1 QACAWRREVSA
12 MHELGIV
19 FEIQK
24 RVSAVAA
31 ENGLALSD
39 IAQVVVEV
47 GEASTIVPRYLKE
60 CWPAAT
66 DGTEMESAEL
76 VVELIVARVQC
87 KKCQTVYEYLKNDK
101 KCPNC
106 GAWECVMVSGQEFNI
121 KEIAVFEEESDE
133 APEPDQEH

>member
-1 QACAWRREVSA
+1 

-66 DGTEMESAEL
+66 DGTEMQEAEL
-76 VVELIVARVQC
+76 VVEILVAKVRC
-87 KKCQTVYEYLKNDK
+87 KKCATVYEYLRNDK
-101 KCPNC
+101 KCPAC
-106 GAWECVMVSGQEFNI
+106 GAWECVMVTGQEFNI
-121 KEIAVFEEESDE
+121 KEIAVFESEEESQDDSDE
-133 APEPDQEH
+133 E

>member
-1 QACAWRREVSA
+1 

-24 RVSAVAA
+24 RVVAVAQ
-31 ENGLALSD
+31 ENDLALSD

-66 DGTEMESAEL
+66 DGTEMEESEL
-76 VVELIVARVQC
+76 VVEVIVAKVRC
-87 KKCQTVYEYLKNDK
+87 KRCGEQYEYLKNDR
-101 KCPNC
+101 KCPAC
-106 GAWECVMVSGQEFNI
+106 GAWECVMITGQEFNI
-121 KEIAVFEEESDE
+121 KEIAVFEEE
-133 APEPDQEH
+133 

>member
-1 QACAWRREVSA
+1 

-24 RVSAVAA
+24 RVTAVAE
-31 ENGLALSD
+31 ENGLSLRD

-66 DGTEMESAEL
+66 DGTEMQDAEL
-76 VVELIVARVQC
+76 VVEILVAQVRC
-87 KKCQTVYEYLKNDK
+87 KKCGTVYEYLKHNK
-101 KCPNC
+101 KCPAC
-106 GAWECVMVSGQEFNI
+106 GAWECVMVTGQEFNI
-121 KEIAVFEEESDE
+121 KEIAVFEGEDDSEDNSEEE
-133 APEPDQEH
+133 

>member
-1 QACAWRREVSA
+1 

-24 RVSAVAA
+24 RVTAVAE

-66 DGTEMESAEL
+66 DGTEMENAEL
-76 VVELIVARVQC
+76 VVEILVAQVRC
-87 KKCQTVYEYLKNDK
+87 KKCGTVYEYLKNNK
-101 KCPNC
+101 KCPVC
-106 GAWECVMVSGQEFNI
+106 GAWECVMVTGQEFNI
-121 KEIAVFEEESDE
+121 KEIAVFEEEDSEEYFEEDSDKE
-133 APEPDQEH
+133 

>member
-1 QACAWRREVSA
+1 

-24 RVSAVAA
+24 RVTAVAE

-66 DGTEMESAEL
+66 DGTEMENAEL
-76 VVELIVARVQC
+76 VVEILVAQVRC
-87 KKCQTVYEYLKNDK
+87 KKCSTVYEYLKNNK
-101 KCPNC
+101 KCPDC
-106 GAWECVMVSGQEFNI
+106 GAWECVMVTGQEFNI
-121 KEIAVFEEESDE
+121 KEIAVFENDEEEEENPSVE
-133 APEPDQEH
+133 E

>member
-1 QACAWRREVSA
+1 

-24 RVSAVAA
+24 RVTAVAE

-66 DGTEMESAEL
+66 DGTQMESAEL

-87 KKCQTVYEYLKNDK
+87 KKCGTVYEYLKNDK
-101 KCPNC
+101 KCPGC

-121 KEIAVFEEESDE
+121 KEITVFEEGED
-133 APEPDQEH
+133 

>member
-1 QACAWRREVSA
+1 

-24 RVSAVAA
+24 RVSAVAE
-31 ENGLALSD
+31 ENGLALRD

-76 VVELIVARVQC
+76 VVECIVARVQC

-121 KEIAVFEEESDE
+121 KEIAVFESDE
-133 APEPDQEH
+133 DADETSEANE

>member
-1 QACAWRREVSA
+1 

-24 RVSAVAA
+24 RVSAVAE

-66 DGTEMESAEL
+66 DGTEMEHAEL
-76 VVELIVARVQC
+76 VVEILIAKVRC
-87 KKCQTVYEYLKNDK
+87 KKCGT
-101 KCPNC
+101 
-106 GAWECVMVSGQEFNI
+106 EFNVVENEGWCPKCASFDKDLVTGREFAI
-121 KEIAVFEEESDE
+121 KELLVPEE
-133 APEPDQEH
+133 

>member
-1 QACAWRREVSA
+1 

-24 RVSAVAA
+24 RVTAVAQ
-31 ENGLALSD
+31 ENGLSLRD

-66 DGTEMESAEL
+66 DGTEMQDAEL
-76 VVELIVARVQC
+76 VVEVLIAKVRC
-87 KKCQTVYEYLKNDK
+87 KKCGTVYEYLKHNR
-101 KCPNC
+101 KCPAC
-106 GAWECVMVSGQEFNI
+106 GAWECVMVTGQEFNI
-121 KEIAVFEEESDE
+121 KEIAVFEGDLEDE
-133 APEPDQEH
+133 DDPEVE

>member
-1 QACAWRREVSA
+1 

-24 RVSAVAA
+24 RVAAVAE

-66 DGTEMESAEL
+66 DGTEMEQAEL
-76 VVELIVARVQC
+76 VVELLIAKVRC
-87 KKCQTVYEYLKNDK
+87 KKCGTVYEYLKNNK
-101 KCPNC
+101 KCPAC
-106 GAWECVMVSGQEFNI
+106 GAWECVMVTGQEFNI
-121 KEIAVFEEESDE
+121 KEIAVFEGEEE
-133 APEPDQEH
+133 E

>member
-1 QACAWRREVSA
+1 

-121 KEIAVFEEESDE
+121 KEIAVFDSGEDADE
-133 APEPDQEH
+133 TSEANE

>member
-1 QACAWRREVSA
+1 

-24 RVSAVAA
+24 RVTAVAE

-66 DGTEMESAEL
+66 DGTEMQDAEL
-76 VVELIVARVQC
+76 VVELLVAKVRC
-87 KKCQTVYEYLKNDK
+87 KKCGNVYEYLKNNK
-101 KCPNC
+101 KCPVC
-106 GAWECVMVSGQEFNI
+106 GAWECVMVTGQEFNI
-121 KEIAVFEEESDE
+121 KEIAVFESEEESSEDSDE
-133 APEPDQEH
+133 E

>member
-1 QACAWRREVSA
+1 

-24 RVSAVAA
+24 RVVAVAQ
-31 ENGLALSD
+31 ENGLSLRD

-66 DGTEMESAEL
+66 GGTEMQEAEL
-76 VVELIVARVQC
+76 VVEVLIAKVRC
-87 KKCQTVYEYLKNDK
+87 KKCGTVYEPQAQQKM
-101 KCPNC
+101 PR
-106 GAWECVMVSGQEFNI
+106 VRRM
-121 KEIAVFEEESDE
+121 E
-133 APEPDQEH
+133 ASWSRGRSLILRRLRCLRGGRVINPAQLIICLLLLRAR

>member
-1 QACAWRREVSA
+1 

-24 RVSAVAA
+24 RVTAVAE

-66 DGTEMESAEL
+66 DGTEMEHTALEIEIL
-76 VVELIVARVQC
+76 VATVEC
-87 KKCQTVYEYLKNDK
+87 KKCGTIYEYLKNDRV
-101 KCPNC
+101 CPKC
-106 GAWECVMVSGQEFNI
+106 GAWECVMVTGQEFNI
-121 KEIAVFEEESDE
+121 KEISVYDDGGEPSEEES
-133 APEPDQEH
+133 

>member
-1 QACAWRREVSA
+1 

-24 RVSAVAA
+24 RVTAVAE
-31 ENGLALSD
+31 ENGLSLRD

-66 DGTEMESAEL
+66 DGTEMQDAEL
-76 VVELIVARVQC
+76 VVEILVAQVCC
-87 KKCQTVYEYLKNDK
+87 KKCGTVYEYLKHNK
-101 KCPNC
+101 KCPTC
-106 GAWECVMVSGQEFNI
+106 GAWECVMVTGQEFNI
-121 KEIAVFEEESDE
+121 KEIAVFEGEEESEDDSE
-133 APEPDQEH
+133 EE

>member
-1 QACAWRREVSA
+1 

-24 RVSAVAA
+24 RVSAVAQ

-87 KKCQTVYEYLKNDK
+87 KKCQTVYEYLKNNK

-121 KEIAVFEEESDE
+121 KEIAVFEEESEE
-133 APEPDQEH
+133 ASEPDQEH

>member
-1 QACAWRREVSA
+1 

-24 RVSAVAA
+24 RVSAVAE

-121 KEIAVFEEESDE
+121 KEIAVFESDE
-133 APEPDQEH
+133 DADETSEADEQDE

>member
-1 QACAWRREVSA
+1 

-24 RVSAVAA
+24 RVTAVAE
-31 ENGLALSD
+31 ENGLALRD

-66 DGTEMESAEL
+66 DGTEMENTEL
-76 VVELIVARVQC
+76 VVETLIAQVRC
-87 KKCQTVYEYLKNDK
+87 KKCGEVYEYLKHNK
-101 KCPNC
+101 KCPAC
-106 GAWECVMVSGQEFNI
+106 GAWECVMVTGQEFNI
-121 KEIAVFEEESDE
+121 KEIAVFEGEDESEEESTE
-133 APEPDQEH
+133 E

>member
-1 QACAWRREVSA
+1 

-24 RVSAVAA
+24 RVTAVAE

-66 DGTEMESAEL
+66 DGTEMQDAEL
-76 VVELIVARVQC
+76 VVELLTATVRC
-87 KKCQTVYEYLKNDK
+87 KKCGEVYEYLKNNK
-101 KCPNC
+101 KCPAC
-106 GAWECVMVSGQEFNI
+106 GAWECTMVTGQEFNI
-121 KEIAVFEEESDE
+121 KEITVFEEEEDE
-133 APEPDQEH
+133 

>member
-1 QACAWRREVSA
+1 

-24 RVSAVAA
+24 RVTAVAE
-31 ENGLALSD
+31 ENGLALRD

-66 DGTEMESAEL
+66 DGTEMENTEL
-76 VVELIVARVQC
+76 VVETLIAQVRC
-87 KKCQTVYEYLKNDK
+87 KKCGEVYEYLKHNK
-101 KCPNC
+101 KCPAC
-106 GAWECVMVSGQEFNI
+106 GAWECVMVTGQEFNI
-121 KEIAVFEEESDE
+121 KETAVFEGEDESEEESTE
-133 APEPDQEH
+133 E

>member
-1 QACAWRREVSA
+1 

-24 RVSAVAA
+24 RVSAVAE

-133 APEPDQEH
+133 APESE

>member
-1 QACAWRREVSA
+1 

-24 RVSAVAA
+24 RVTAVAE

-76 VVELIVARVQC
+76 VVEILIAKVRC
-87 KKCQTVYEYLKNDK
+87 KKCGEVYEYLKNNK
-101 KCPNC
+101 KCPVC
-106 GAWECVMVSGQEFNI
+106 GAWECTMVTGQEFNI
-121 KEIAVFEEESDE
+121 KEIAVFEEEDSEDDSDE
-133 APEPDQEH
+133 E

>member
-1 QACAWRREVSA
+1 

-24 RVSAVAA
+24 RVTAVAE

-133 APEPDQEH
+133 ALEPDQEH

>member
-1 QACAWRREVSA
+1 

-24 RVSAVAA
+24 RVTAVAE
-31 ENGLALSD
+31 ENGLSLSD

-66 DGTEMESAEL
+66 DGTEMEHAEL
-76 VVELIVARVQC
+76 VVELLIAKVRC
-87 KKCQTVYEYLKNDK
+87 KKCGEVYEYLKNNK
-101 KCPNC
+101 KCPVC
-106 GAWECVMVSGQEFNI
+106 GAWECVMVTGQEFNI
-121 KEIAVFEEESDE
+121 KEIAVFESEEESQDDSDE
-133 APEPDQEH
+133 E

>member
-1 QACAWRREVSA
+1 

-24 RVSAVAA
+24 RVSAVAQ

-76 VVELIVARVQC
+76 VVELIVARVLC
-87 KKCQTVYEYLKNDK
+87 KKCQTEYEYLKNDR

-133 APEPDQEH
+133 APESN